1 MGRIG
6 EKVKSMVRNWLQ
18 IQPATVN
25 SIVIQEALSFQA
37 SVIRNQ
43 IWYRGDAS
51 ELEQLYKQLG
61 QQDPTNAARWW
72 AAVPGNNLKL
82 RKIHSGLPAI
92 LVDTLAYL
100 VKSDLDNVTFKTDKG
115 KDDWEELQAKL
126 NFQEIVG
133 KGIVGTLKSGD
144 GAWKIS
150 VDPQASDVPIVE
162 FYEADRVEYIKKHGH
177 IVGIRFWTD
186 YAERH
191 KTYRLCETY
200 SIDSVSYRLYDG
212 DSEVSLG
219 CVPELADLKP
229 AQFAGDFMMAVPL
242 KVFES
247 AKYPGRGKA
256 IYEGKLDSFDAL
268 DEVISQWWDAI
279 RAGRVKKY
287 IPEDLVPSDI
297 KTGEKQQLNDFGSE
311 YIKTGTDSHEDAVS
325 KIETIQPEIRYEAF
339 LASYMAA
346 LDMCLQGIMSPATLG
361 IDVGKMSSAD
371 AQREKKD
378 VTGYTRNTITGV
390 LEKTLPQLICAI
402 LMTYDVM
409 QNRTPEIYEP
419 SVEFGEYGAPS
430 FDSRVEIVNKAATA
444 STMSVETQV
453 DEMWGNSKDNEW
465 KAAEVNRIKQLRG
478 IEIVEEPPKVGD
490 ELQAGGEL

>member
-1 MGRIG
+1 MGKFG
-6 EKVKSMVRNWLQ
+6 EKVKSMVRNWLE
-18 IQPATVN
+18 IQPAASN
-25 SIVIQEALSFQA
+25 GIVIQEPLGFQA

-61 QQDPTNAARWW
+61 AQDPTNAARWW

-100 VKSDLDNVTFKTDKG
+100 VKSDMDDVTFKSDTG
-115 KDDWEELQAKL
+115 KDFWESLQEGL
-126 NFQEIVG
+126 DFEEIVG
-133 KGIVGTLKSGD
+133 KGIVGALKSGD

-150 VDPQASDVPIVE
+150 VDPQVSDSPIVE
-162 FYEADRVEYIKKHGH
+162 FFEADRVEYIKKHGH
-177 IVGIRFWTD
+177 IVGICFWTD
-186 YAERH
+186 YHEKHRN
-191 KTYRLCETY
+191 YRLCETY
-200 SIDSVSYRLYDG
+200 GKGSVFYHLYDG
-212 DSEVSLG
+212 ENEVSLD
-219 CVPELADLKP
+219 CVPELIDLKP
-229 AQFAGDFMMAVPL
+229 VQFDGDFMMAVPF
-242 KVFES
+242 KVFGS

-287 IPEDLVPSDI
+287 IPEDLVPTNI
-297 KTGEKQQLNDFGSE
+297 RTGEKQQLNDFGSE
-311 YIKTGTDSHEDAVS
+311 YIKINPDSHEDAVS
-325 KIETIQPEIRYEAF
+325 KIETVQPEIRYDAF

-346 LDMCLQGIMSPATLG
+346 LDMCLQGIVSPATLG

-390 LEKTLPQLICAI
+390 LEKVLPQLIRAI

-409 QNRTPEIYEP
+409 QNRAPGTYEP
-419 SVEFGEYGAPS
+419 AVEFGEYGAPS
-430 FDSRVEIVNKAATA
+430 FDSRVEIVNKAATS

-453 DEMWGNSKDNEW
+453 DEMWGNSKDNKW
-465 KAAEVNRIKQLRG
+465 KAAEVVRIKQLRG
-478 IEIVEEPPKVGD
+478 ILIVDAPPKVGD
-490 ELQAGGEL
+490 ELQAGGEA